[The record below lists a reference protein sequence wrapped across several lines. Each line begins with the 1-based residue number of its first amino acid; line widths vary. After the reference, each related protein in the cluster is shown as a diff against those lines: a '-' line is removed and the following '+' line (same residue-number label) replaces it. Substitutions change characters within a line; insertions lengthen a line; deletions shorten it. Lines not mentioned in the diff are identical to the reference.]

1 MTKTGENRKINRTDI
16 LFYFKAG
23 EMMSTGKERKRAGI
37 YRLCLLVMLILLLG
51 AAVPVSAKVTSVKNI
66 EKVTGGRFTAR
77 NGNWYYYDKWQR
89 IAFYLSGG
97 KHIIFLRKGSGST
110 AGTRSV
116 PGGITLGRNQK
127 DTCIKMHG
135 STKMERRPII
145 CEATAAEARGGSAA
159 VIPIILMQRAS

>member
-1 MTKTGENRKINRTDI
+1 
-16 LFYFKAG
+16 
-23 EMMSTGKERKRAGI
+23 MSTGKERKRAGI

-77 NGNWYYYDKWQR
+77 NGNWYYYDKDGQM
-89 IAFYLSGG
+89 AKDCLLSVRG